1 MDNKFILGLCIIG
14 FGILLLFSRA
24 DYSIWFSAIA
34 VGIGSGIIITKKD
47 KKEDRPLPKNDLEE
61 EEIEEELDE
70 DIQTD
75 QEIVVEDDS
84 SEIKSDD
91 N

>member
-1 MDNKFILGLCIIG
+1 MELLKTLIYVYELSMDNKFVLGLCIIG

-47 KKEDRPLPKNDLEE
+47 KKED
-61 EEIEEELDE
+61 
-70 DIQTD
+70 
-75 QEIVVEDDS
+75 
-84 SEIKSDD
+84 
-91 N
+91 

>member
-1 MDNKFILGLCIIG
+1 MITSSFPCDLELLKTLIYVYELSMDNKFVLGLCIIG

-47 KKEDRPLPKNDLEE
+47 KKED
-61 EEIEEELDE
+61 
-70 DIQTD
+70 
-75 QEIVVEDDS
+75 
-84 SEIKSDD
+84 
-91 N
+91 

>member
-47 KKEDRPLPKNDLEE
+47 KKEDK
-61 EEIEEELDE
+61 
-70 DIQTD
+70 
-75 QEIVVEDDS
+75 
-84 SEIKSDD
+84 
-91 N
+91 

>member
-1 MDNKFILGLCIIG
+1 MELLSTLIYVYELSMDNKFVLGLCIIG

-47 KKEDRPLPKNDLEE
+47 KKED
-61 EEIEEELDE
+61 
-70 DIQTD
+70 
-75 QEIVVEDDS
+75 
-84 SEIKSDD
+84 
-91 N
+91 

>member
-1 MDNKFILGLCIIG
+1 MELLKTLIYVYELSMDNKFVLGLCIIG

-47 KKEDRPLPKNDLEE
+47 KKGD
-61 EEIEEELDE
+61 
-70 DIQTD
+70 
-75 QEIVVEDDS
+75 
-84 SEIKSDD
+84 
-91 N
+91 